1 MNGRMTSAHEPT
13 TTRAPRSRLVL
24 PVLAVYLVVSAAIIL
39 GTAYWARDQAQTA
52 VRERSNSTL
61 NLVIENLRGELSKFI
76 YMPKL
81 LSSLESIPRV
91 LAAPSDKKSID
102 ILTDELGNIANIS
115 GAQAIYLLDD
125 TGRQITSNEGATPQ
139 PRGAT
144 SSADQPYFREAMQG
158 RLGRH
163 FGVDATSRGRSY
175 FFAHPVRRQTSIAG
189 VVVIQVAMDNLE
201 PLWFSADSEIL
212 VVDEDGVVFLSSR
225 PEWRFQT
232 LRPLD
237 AQTRE
242 RLTRAGRYTGQT
254 LAPLPFTEGPANGT
268 ARLAS
273 LINDA
278 ETSLDTTTGTNFLVH
293 EREMTDSGW
302 RVLILTNAQA
312 AQRQVDTAIV
322 AVTSALI
329 IILLIAAN
337 IYQRRRRMI
346 ERMAIQD
353 TARQQLEGRVLER
366 TQNLTETNTKL
377 RDEIEERHRAEAEL
391 RTTQVEL
398 VQASKM
404 AALGQM
410 AAGLSHELNQ
420 PLAAIRSYAENA
432 INFLDRQRTETA
444 KSNLT
449 GIAELTDRMA
459 RIIKNLRTYSRNEQ
473 VPARPVL
480 LQNAIHEALSLL
492 HGRLTQ
498 VDISVALDTPV
509 DLPPVMAGDV
519 RLQQVFVN
527 LFTNAIDAMKDA
539 PERTLSI
546 RATSDEGGV
555 QVCVQ
560 DTGPGVPA
568 EVLEN
573 VFDPFY
579 STKDVGE
586 GMGLGLSITYGIV
599 RRFGGVITVSNAPEG
614 GAVFTVTLPRA
625 KIADEAAE

>member
-1 MNGRMTSAHEPT
+1 MTSAHEPT
-13 TTRAPRSRLVL
+13 SARSPRKRLVL
-24 PVLAVYLVVSAAIIL
+24 PMLAVYLVVSAAIVV
-39 GTAYWARDQAQTA
+39 GTAYWARDQAETA
-52 VRERSNSTL
+52 VRERSDSTL

-91 LAAPSDKKSID
+91 LAAPTDRQSID
-102 ILTDELGNIANIS
+102 ILTEELGNIANIS

-125 TGRQITSNEGATPQ
+125 TGHQITSSDGATPQ
-139 PRGAT
+139 PRGTA

-163 FGVDATSRGRSY
+163 FGVDASTRGRSY

-189 VVVIQVAMDNLE
+189 VVVIRVAMDNLE

-232 LRPLD
+232 LNPLD
-237 AQTRE
+237 TQTRD
-242 RLTRAGRYTGQT
+242 RLVREGRYAGQALDT
-254 LAPLPFTEGPANGT
+254 LPFTDGPADGI
-268 ARLAS
+268 ARLQPPPGQS
-273 LINDA
+273 NGRP
-278 ETSLDTTTGTNFLVH
+278 DTTTGTDFLVH

-302 RVLILTNAQA
+302 RVLILTNALTT
-312 AQRQVDTAIV
+312 QRQVDTAIV
-322 AVTSALI
+322 AATSVLL
-329 IILLIAAN
+329 IILLIATN

-346 ERMAIQD
+346 ERMTIQEA
-353 TARQQLEGRVLER
+353 ARQQLEVRVLER

-377 RDEIEERHRAEAEL
+377 RDEIEERHRAESEL
-391 RTTQVEL
+391 RTTQAEL

-432 INFLDRQRTETA
+432 AAFLDRQRTETA

-473 VPARPVL
+473 VAARPVR
-480 LQNAIHEALSLL
+480 LQQAIHEALNLL
-492 HGRLTQ
+492 EGRLTQ
-498 VDISVALDTPV
+498 SDITVVLDSP
-509 DLPPVMAGDV
+509 DNLPLVLAGDV

-527 LFTNAIDAMKDA
+527 LFTNAIDAMKDT
-539 PERTLSI
+539 PERSLSI
-546 RATSDEGGV
+546 RATSDAGGV

-579 STKDVGE
+579 FTKDVGE
-586 GMGLGLSITYGIV
+586 GMGLGLSITHGII
-599 RRFGGVITVSNAPEG
+599 RRFGGVITVSNAREG
-614 GAVFTVTLPRA
+614 GAIFTVTLPRA
-625 KIADEAAE
+625 ELANEAAE